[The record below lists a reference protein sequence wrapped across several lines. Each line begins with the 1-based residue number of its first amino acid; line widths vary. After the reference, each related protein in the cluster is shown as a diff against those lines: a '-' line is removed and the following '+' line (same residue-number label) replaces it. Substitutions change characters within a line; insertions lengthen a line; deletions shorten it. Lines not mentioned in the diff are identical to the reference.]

1 MDNLFEYDNKFFEVL
16 GKITDIIILNL
27 LCIVSCMPIIT
38 IGASITATYFVALQ
52 MVRNEETYIIREFI
66 KGFKENFIFSTK
78 VWSIILIIGLVL
90 SFDFYISR
98 LILNE
103 YMRIT
108 LQFILTIVSIIFIF
122 LLTYVFPIISKFEN
136 TIKNTMINSILIS
149 IQHLPKTIFMVLINL
164 SPIILTLTLSN
175 YWGQILFFYT
185 VMGFASIT
193 YINSMFFNKIF
204 EKYIV

>member
-27 LCIVSCMPIIT
+27 LCIISCLPIIT
-38 IGASITATYFVALQ
+38 IGASVTSTYFVALQ
-52 MVRNEETYIIREFI
+52 MVRDEETYIIKEFI
-66 KGFKENFIFSTK
+66 KRFKENFIFSTK

-108 LQFILTIVSIIFIF
+108 LQFILTIVSIIFVF

-149 IQHLPKTIFMVLINL
+149 IQHLPKTIFMIFINL
-164 SPIILTLTLSN
+164 SPIILTLILSN
-175 YWGQILFFYT
+175 YWGHILFFYT

-193 YINSMFFNKIF
+193 YINSIFFNKIF

>member
-27 LCIVSCMPIIT
+27 LCIISCLPIIT
-38 IGASITATYFVALQ
+38 IGASVTATYFVALQ

-164 SPIILTLTLSN
+164 SPIILTLILSN
-175 YWGQILFFYT
+175 YWGHILFFYT

>member
-149 IQHLPKTIFMVLINL
+149 IQHLPKTIFMVFINL

>member
-27 LCIVSCMPIIT
+27 LCIISCLPIIT
-38 IGASITATYFVALQ
+38 IGASVTATYFVALQ

-149 IQHLPKTIFMVLINL
+149 IQHLPKTIFMVFINL
-164 SPIILTLTLSN
+164 SPIILNLILSN
-175 YWGQILFFYT
+175 YWGHILFFYT

>member
-1 MDNLFEYDNKFFEVL
+1 MFFSRSFFAFFKNFTPLKF
-16 GKITDIIILNL
+16 
-27 LCIVSCMPIIT
+27 
-38 IGASITATYFVALQ
+38 AT
-52 MVRNEETYIIREFI
+52 
-66 KGFKENFIFSTK
+66 
-78 VWSIILIIGLVL
+78 
-90 SFDFYISR
+90 
-98 LILNE
+98 
-103 YMRIT
+103 
-108 LQFILTIVSIIFIF
+108 IF
-122 LLTYVFPIISKFEN
+122 LFTYVFPIISKFEN

>member
-27 LCIVSCMPIIT
+27 LCIISCLPIIT
-38 IGASITATYFVALQ
+38 IGASVTATYFVALQ

-149 IQHLPKTIFMVLINL
+149 IQHLPKTIFMVFINL
-164 SPIILTLTLSN
+164 SPIILTLILSN

>member
-52 MVRNEETYIIREFI
+52 MVRDEETYIIREFI
-66 KGFKENFIFSTK
+66 KRFKENFIFSTK

-149 IQHLPKTIFMVLINL
+149 IQHLPKTIFMILINL